1 MISAEFSTGGRI
13 AGYEVLSCCGSGAY
27 GEVFRVRDILETPLA
42 LKVLN
47 RSASTEREIA
57 ALIRCRSCRHPNLLA
72 IHHIG
77 RLDDGRYFY
86 TMDLADNRS
95 DSPQEYCPDTLAA
108 RLADSGR
115 LSPETLDKIILDI
128 LEGLN
133 CLHQAKLIHRDL
145 KPENILFI
153 NGNAVLGDIGLI
165 ASENNAS
172 LIGTPDFMPPELL
185 KSGRTMTP
193 ADDCYALGKVIYCM
207 LSGLPPRSFPSLPR
221 TLETA
226 LEKKL
231 FAVAAMAC
239 RSPGFADALAFQ
251 IALRQ
256 DLPKPRGR
264 FSLWL
269 LALIPA
275 VAAAAWYFSRSGG
288 LKSSTEQPP
297 KAPSVIQ
304 PVSSVPAVKPAAPK
318 VPDTSAPAAEPSAP
332 KDPAVQPSFPSV
344 SPKGLH
350 PKVQALLKKN
360 ELPAEIQ
367 SALDLYAAETHA
379 VYDKTNAL
387 RSKLQDQMMAELSA
401 GLLDPK
407 ARDKIYQT
415 FHERERQCNRA
426 AKHELE
432 QLDSRTPEKIRMLS
446 SIQFRI
452 RNLLRRIGNDEP
464 TKSELMWLE
473 FYLRERDK
481 ILSKK

>member
-1 MISAEFSTGGRI
+1 MISAEFSTGDRI

-27 GEVFRVRDILETPLA
+27 GEVYRVRDILGTPLA
-42 LKVLN
+42 LKMLN

-115 LSPETLDKIILDI
+115 LSPETLDKIIREILD
-128 LEGLN
+128 GLN

-165 ASENNAS
+165 AREDNAS

-231 FAVAAMAC
+231 FDVAAMAC
-239 RSPGFADALAFQ
+239 RPPGFADASAFQ

-264 FSLWL
+264 FPLWL
-269 LALIPA
+269 LSLIPA
-275 VAAAAWYFSRSGG
+275 VAAAAWYFSRIGG
-288 LKSSTEQPP
+288 FDPSIAQPP
-297 KAPSVIQ
+297 KAPAAKR
-304 PVSSVPAVKPAAPK
+304 PVSSVPAAKTVATK
-318 VPDTSAPAAEPSAP
+318 VPDTNVPAAKPTAP
-332 KDPAVQPSFPSV
+332 KVPAVQPSLPSV
-344 SPKGLH
+344 PSKRLH
-350 PKVQALLKKN
+350 PKVQTLLKRY
-360 ELPAEIQ
+360 ELPADIQ
-367 SALDLYAAETHA
+367 SALDQYAAETHA
-379 VYDKTNAL
+379 ISVKTNAL
-387 RSKLQDQMMAELSA
+387 RSKLQDQMMDELSA
-401 GLLDPK
+401 GHLDRK
-407 ARDKIYQT
+407 AIDKIDQT
-415 FHERERQCNRA
+415 YHERDRQYVRA
-426 AKHELE
+426 EEHELE
-432 QLDSRTPEKIRMLS
+432 QLDSRTPDKIRMLS
-446 SIQFRI
+446 SIQFSI

-464 TKSELMWLE
+464 TKSELMLLE
-473 FYLRERDK
+473 RFLRERDK
-481 ILSKK
+481 TLSKK

>member
-1 MISAEFSTGGRI
+1 
-13 AGYEVLSCCGSGAY
+13 
-27 GEVFRVRDILETPLA
+27 
-42 LKVLN
+42 
-47 RSASTEREIA
+47 
-57 ALIRCRSCRHPNLLA
+57 
-72 IHHIG
+72 
-77 RLDDGRYFY
+77 
-86 TMDLADNRS
+86 
-95 DSPQEYCPDTLAA
+95 
-108 RLADSGR
+108 
-115 LSPETLDKIILDI
+115 
-128 LEGLN
+128 
-133 CLHQAKLIHRDL
+133 
-145 KPENILFI
+145 
-153 NGNAVLGDIGLI
+153 
-165 ASENNAS
+165 
-172 LIGTPDFMPPELL
+172 
-185 KSGRTMTP
+185 
-193 ADDCYALGKVIYCM
+193 M

-426 AKHELE
+426 AMHELE